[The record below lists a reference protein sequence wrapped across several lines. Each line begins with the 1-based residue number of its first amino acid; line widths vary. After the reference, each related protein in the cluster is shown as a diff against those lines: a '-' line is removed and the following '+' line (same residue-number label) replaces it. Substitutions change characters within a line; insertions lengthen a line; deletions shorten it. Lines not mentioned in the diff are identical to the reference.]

1 MGCQFARNS
10 PSPAVDLPDSQT
22 SFSSKT
28 LLLGETKVGKTSV
41 ANRLC
46 SNRFSDDYMV
56 TIGGTYLQ
64 KRLNLSSNELIYH
77 LWDCCGDER
86 FASLLPVIWKD
97 ANAVIFVY
105 DVSNVESFEK
115 INHWRKN
122 LLDMVPPGKIV
133 QGLVGNKTDLNT
145 KDVDLCE
152 AKKYAEENQMYFAE
166 ISAKNG
172 EGIDYF
178 FYGFA
183 EKILRHFKSGSLKQ
197 QKQQKK

>member
-1 MGCQFARNS
+1 MGCQFASNSQS
-10 PSPAVDLPDSQT
+10 PSADFPSQVN
-22 SFSSKT
+22 FASKT

-56 TIGGTYLQ
+56 TIGGTYMQ
-64 KRLNLSSNELIYH
+64 KRLTLPTSELIYH

-86 FASLLPVIWKD
+86 FSSLLPVIWKD

-105 DVSNVESFEK
+105 DITNTESFQK

-122 LLDMVPPGKIV
+122 LLEMVPSGKIV
-133 QGLVGNKTDLNT
+133 QGLVGNKSDLDE
-145 KDVDLCE
+145 KGVDSCE
-152 AKKYAEENQMYFAE
+152 AKKYAEQNNMYFAE
-166 ISAKNG
+166 MSAKNG
-172 EGIDYF
+172 EGIEHF

-183 EKILRHFKSGSLKQ
+183 EEILKHFKYSGSNPRVK
-197 QKQQKK
+197 